1 MMKAQLENGHTRIA
15 NDMEELL
22 AKLKISNYESRFL
35 WALFRKTYGFQK
47 KEDRIALSQ
56 FSKMTNIS
64 SQHIARTK
72 KKLLDKNIIF
82 QHNGKIGIQTELS
95 KWVLPNEVLPKQVRG
110 TTQTGSKT
118 LPKQVDTKEKKETIQ
133 KKGKI
138 FISADSFF
146 SSFKEINNNKTILK
160 AKYHDLREKDIV
172 YFANQ
177 MYEWCIG
184 KEVEDK
190 KELDW
195 DSFFNKWI
203 FKAVDQYHDRTRL
216 SDKEEKAKP
225 TLTKQQKKEAEFYD
239 KLIIR

>member
-133 KKGKI
+133 KKEANQFLEFYNETRKEKRKSI
-138 FISADSFF
+138 KTWYSNFIIWREVYSLEEMKRAISKANHSVFFDSAMNPDLFF
-146 SSFKEINNNKTILK
+146 RTKNKNGQCDYIGDLLNTKSKELLEYEKEIEGIKI
-160 AKYHDLREKDIV
+160 I
-172 YFANQ
+172 
-177 MYEWCIG
+177 
-184 KEVEDK
+184 KE
-190 KELDW
+190 
-195 DSFFNKWI
+195 
-203 FKAVDQYHDRTRL
+203 
-216 SDKEEKAKP
+216 
-225 TLTKQQKKEAEFYD
+225 
-239 KLIIR
+239 

>member
-1 MMKAQLENGHTRIA
+1 MKAQLENGHTRIA

-133 KKGKI
+133 KKEANQFLEFYNETRKEKRKSI
-138 FISADSFF
+138 KTWYSNFIIWREVYSLEEMKRAISKANHSVFFDSAMNPDLFF
-146 SSFKEINNNKTILK
+146 RTKNKNGQCDYIGDLLNTKSKELLEYEKEIEGIKI
-160 AKYHDLREKDIV
+160 I
-172 YFANQ
+172 
-177 MYEWCIG
+177 
-184 KEVEDK
+184 KE
-190 KELDW
+190 
-195 DSFFNKWI
+195 
-203 FKAVDQYHDRTRL
+203 
-216 SDKEEKAKP
+216 
-225 TLTKQQKKEAEFYD
+225 
-239 KLIIR
+239 